1 MNARVLRTLVFATA
15 CGLAANSLAAALYKW
30 VDEKGVVHYTD
41 KMPPEAVDRGN
52 VELSKQGVAIK
63 KVDPALTAE
72 QRRAKEQEE
81 ERKRALAKQQEEVA
95 RRDRALL
102 ASYTSESEIDLA
114 RQRAINAIDSV
125 VQSSAAYTE
134 RASKRKAEVQQQM
147 ATFTNQKR
155 PVPPVLERE
164 FESLNEELDRQA
176 EVVATKRKEAAAIN
190 AKYDADKARWRELAA
205 QRAAEA
211 AAASMTP
218 TTARNR

>member
-1 MNARVLRTLVFATA
+1 MKARVLRILLFAA
-15 CGLAANSLAAALYKW
+15 AFGLAANSLAAALYKW

-41 KMPPEAVDRGN
+41 KMPPEAVDRGT

-81 ERKRALAKQQEEVA
+81 ERKRSLAKQQEEVA

-102 ASYTSESEIDLA
+102 ASYTSEGEIDLA

-125 VQSSAAYTE
+125 VQSSAAYTD
-134 RASKRKAEVQQQM
+134 RANKRKAEVQQQM
-147 ATFTNQKR
+147 ATFTSQKR

-176 EVVATKRKEAAAIN
+176 EVVSIKRKEAAAIN

-211 AAASMTP
+211 ASASMAP
-218 TTARNR
+218 TARNK